1 MFAAERK
8 CCDRD
13 WAGLAIFMDVF
24 MPENSGPPPCA
35 PADMYMQY
43 AREAMELS
51 ERTNSIPLREELL
64 KLAMKW
70 LRVAEES

>member
-1 MFAAERK
+1 
-8 CCDRD
+8 
-13 WAGLAIFMDVF
+13 
-24 MPENSGPPPCA
+24 MPENSGRPPRTPDDIYLQFA
-35 PADMYMQY
+35 K
-43 AREAMELS
+43 EAMELS